1 MDRLKRIAGRWSF
14 WALLAVM
21 VGLGILH
28 YLTPQVRPL
37 PATSRLLER
46 HAVERVTFLL
56 PVAGAA
62 FLFGQPEGLAGLV
75 LAVLIM
81 LPRVFLLSPY
91 PADAFVETVA
101 VGAVGYLLVRM
112 IESQNREKQLRQAAA
127 SHLITI
133 NAVTSIVTGS
143 LELEQ
148 VLNSALDKVLEVME
162 VKAKAASVHLLDRGS
177 LELVLAAHRGL
188 SSGSASEGSRFKL
201 GVGLVG
207 QVGQSAMPVVVDDVL
222 DSPGLGT
229 GLAEMEGMRSFLAV
243 PLRAGTRTLGVMTLA
258 GSQPRAFRSQ
268 DVQLL
273 TAIGGHVGVAVDN
286 ARLYESAR
294 FYARQITRAQEEE
307 RKRIARDLHDE
318 TIQVLVTIS
327 RRLELATLPQQSPE
341 ATVRC
346 LADLQ
351 ELVSD
356 TLRGLRRFVQDLR
369 PPALDHLGLV
379 AALVG
384 LANGLEEESGIEVE
398 VKVEGEARRLAP
410 EQELGLFRIVQ
421 EALHNVRR
429 HSEATQVTVD
439 VAFHPGRMRTLISD
453 DGRGFHVP
461 DRTDGLVSA
470 GRLGLV
476 GMLERAR
483 LLGGTLVI
491 QSEPGQGTTIVVDVP
506 MQPGQNSDDSG
517 IHNETE

>member
-1 MDRLKRIAGRWSF
+1 M
-14 WALLAVM
+14 
-21 VGLGILH
+21 
-28 YLTPQVRPL
+28 
-37 PATSRLLER
+37 
-46 HAVERVTFLL
+46 FLL

-62 FLFGQPEGLAGLV
+62 FLFGQPGGLTGLV

-91 PADAFVETVA
+91 PADAFVETAA
-101 VGAVGYLLVRM
+101 VGVVGYLVVRM
-112 IESQNREKQLRQAAA
+112 IEFQDKEKRLRQAVA
-127 SHLITI
+127 SQLTTI

-148 VLNSALDKVLEVME
+148 VLNSALDKVLEVMG
-162 VKAKAASVHLLDRGS
+162 VKAKAASVHLLDRGT
-177 LELVLAAHRGL
+177 LELFLAAYRGL
-188 SSGSASEGSRFKL
+188 SPDGARKGDRLRL
-201 GVGLVG
+201 GEGLVG
-207 QVGQSAMPVVVDDVL
+207 RVGQSAAPLVVDDAL
-222 DSPGLGT
+222 DSPDLGMSLT
-229 GLAEMEGMRSFLAV
+229 EMEGMRCFLAV
-243 PLRAGTRTLGVMTLA
+243 PLKAGTSVLGVMTLA
-258 GSQPRAFRSQ
+258 GSQPRAFTSQ

-273 TAIGGHVGVAVDN
+273 TAIGGHIGVAVEN

-294 FYARQITRAQEEE
+294 FYARQITWAQEEE

-341 ATVRC
+341 ATVRY

-379 AALVG
+379 AALAG
-384 LANGLEEESGIEVE
+384 WANGLEEESGIEVE

-410 EQELGLFRIVQ
+410 EQELDLFRIFQ

-429 HSEATQVTVD
+429 HSEATRVTVD
-439 VAFHPGRMRTLISD
+439 VAFHPGKMRMLISD
-453 DGRGFHVP
+453 DGRGFDVP
-461 DRTDGLVSA
+461 DRMDGLVSA
-470 GRLGLV
+470 GRLGLI
-476 GMLERAR
+476 GMFERAR

-491 QSEPGQGTTIVVDVP
+491 QSEPGKGTNVVVDVP
-506 MQPGQNSDDSG
+506 MQPGRNSEDSG